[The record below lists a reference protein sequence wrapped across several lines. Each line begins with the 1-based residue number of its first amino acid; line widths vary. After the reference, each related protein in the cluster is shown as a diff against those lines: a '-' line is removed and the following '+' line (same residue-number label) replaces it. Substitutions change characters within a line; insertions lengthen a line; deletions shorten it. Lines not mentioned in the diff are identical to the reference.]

1 MINEPDY
8 SDPAYW
14 ESQGIKMIVIDP
26 EDKESVDAGFEEVT
40 QRIKEAVSKIQKTD
54 TADF

>member
-26 EDKESVDAGFEEVT
+26 ENEESVSAGFEEIT
-40 QRIKEAVSKIQKTD
+40 QRIKDAVTKIQKTD
-54 TADF
+54 SADF

>member
-14 ESQGIKMIVIDP
+14 ESQGIKMIVIDQ
-26 EDKESVDAGFEEVT
+26 EDEESVNAGFEEIG
-40 QRIKEAVSKIQKTD
+40 QRIRQAVSEIQQTD
-54 TADF
+54 DADF